1 MAVRYSGDVE
11 LRLRWNGHAYEVSI
25 RAPRVRG
32 RGTVSH
38 QELRL
43 ARKGPRDV
51 SSSETYDEVARRVIE
66 MLEKKHG
73 RLPVNRVDGR
83 VVVARVFVSPC
94 PQRSP

>member
-11 LRLRWNGHAYEVSI
+11 VRLRWNGRAYEVTI

-38 QELRL
+38 AELGL
-43 ARKGPRDV
+43 ARKGSRDV
-51 SSSETYDEVARRVIE
+51 SSSGTYDEVARRVIE
-66 MLEKKHG
+66 KLEKEHG
-73 RLPVNRVDGR
+73 RLPVNRANGR
-83 VVVARVFVSPC
+83 VLVSRVFVSPC